1 MQSPL
6 VRVLFL
12 AGLTLLFV
20 VPLVLVQILVGEREA
35 RRRSALIEMGASW
48 GRPQTLVGL
57 SSPFRSGR
65 RSQKPTERR
74 GRASGRRFFY
84 RPN

>member
-48 GRPQTLVGL
+48 GRPQTLVGPL
-57 SSPFRSGR
+57 LALPVR
-65 RSQKPTERR
+65 QTITEAD
-74 GRASGRRFFY
+74 GKTPSY
-84 RPN
+84 VE